1 MTLSLEFTI
10 EPFRDALPGP
20 YVIAARQ
27 VAEESGLE
35 VEFGPFG
42 TSLDGPDE
50 EIISTMARIAAR
62 AMSEGASSISLRLD
76 RV

>member
-1 MTLSLEFTI
+1 MTLHLEFTI
-10 EPFRDALPGP
+10 EPFHDALPGP

-27 VAEESGLE
+27 AAEESGLE

-50 EIISTMARIAAR
+50 KIISTMAQIAAR
-62 AMSEGASSISLRLD
+62 AMDEGASSISLRLD
-76 RV
+76 RL